1 MLGKKLSE
9 HISLKRVNCQVIG
22 PLYLQAYSQIL
33 DMYWIT
39 SYVDTMLNPMEEV
52 PVEHT
57 QPPHDSRMQSS
68 LMS

>member
-39 SYVDTMLNPMEEV
+39 SYAYASGLIRVLI
-52 PVEHT
+52 
-57 QPPHDSRMQSS
+57 S
-68 LMS
+68 